1 MLKSFVKALTVSGM
15 ATLAYTTTA
24 VITPAPAA
32 AQFRGGYALDDN
44 DDVFDHRPAR
54 GRIELDEED
63 EAPRVERRIV
73 ERHVMRPIVERRV
86 IEREI
91 VQPVV
96 ERTVVHRVVQP
107 VVERRV
113 VYQRPIVRKVVVV
126 HRPVVRR
133 AHFVH
138 RPWHERRR
146 CFLPERYLCG

>member
-1 MLKSFVKALTVSGM
+1 MLKCFVKALAVSGM

-24 VITPAPAA
+24 VITSAPAA

-54 GRIELDEED
+54 GRIEFDEED
-63 EAPRVERRIV
+63 EAPRVVRQIV
-73 ERHVMRPIVERRV
+73 EHHVVRPIVERRI

-91 VQPVV
+91 VQPIV
-96 ERTVVHRVVQP
+96 ERTVVHRVVQL
-107 VVERRV
+107 
-113 VYQRPIVRKVVVV
+113 VYQRPIVKKVVVV
-126 HRPVVRR
+126 HRPIVRR
-133 AHFVH
+133 MHFVH